1 MGSTATV
8 RLNSLLVSRSGFRG
22 GRPCLRGTGITVHAV
37 AAAHLLGLTAEEI
50 CLQNS
55 DLDPSLFHAALAYYL
70 ANREQI
76 ESDLERDSAEGELLA
91 AKRSGGKTANS
102 FARP

>member
-55 DLDPSLFHAALAYYL
+55 DLDPSLFHAALDAGVPRVHL
-70 ANREQI
+70 VDGRLPHALL
-76 ESDLERDSAEGELLA
+76 LEIFTDGGAGTLVTRDGEGA
-91 AKRSGGKTANS
+91 
-102 FARP
+102 